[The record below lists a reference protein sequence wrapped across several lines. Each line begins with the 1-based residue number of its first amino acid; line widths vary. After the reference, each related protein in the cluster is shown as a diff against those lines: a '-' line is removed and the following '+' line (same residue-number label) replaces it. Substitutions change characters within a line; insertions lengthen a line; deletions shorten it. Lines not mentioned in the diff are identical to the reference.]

1 MTERRIA
8 VLGGGVIGTTT
19 AYFLAR
25 EGFDVVV
32 VEAREGVGLET
43 SFANGG
49 LITPSMAD
57 PWAAPGLPLKLLKWA
72 GREDSPFLIRGSALP
87 GLFSWGLR
95 FLANCRQ
102 ERWRQNTGTIFAIAR
117 YGQQMLEH
125 VISETGIDCQHS
137 SRGTMRLFRDA
148 LSMEAARRCADEMGA
163 LGLPYRLL
171 DAEGCVE
178 LEPSLSGVKAE
189 LHGGIHFPND
199 ACGDAHM
206 FTRALGNVC
215 AGLGVEFRFSTCVT
229 GLAVERGWVKT
240 VETDQGPLETDHA
253 VMALGSESVGLA
265 RKFGIKLPIYPVK
278 GYSLTLPTAGW
289 KRGPGIPMIDDG
301 RKIGVVPLGDRIRL
315 AGTAEFG
322 GHDRALN
329 KGRTDNL
336 MRNFLALYPDFPNA
350 ADAEPWTGL
359 RPMTPDGI
367 PILGDSP
374 LKNLSLNVGHGH
386 LGWTMACGASKAV
399 ADRIAGRVSEF
410 DLSAMTLARF

>member
-1 MTERRIA
+1 
-8 VLGGGVIGTTT
+8 VIGTAT

-25 EGFDVVV
+25 EGFEVVV

-49 LITPSMAD
+49 LVTPSMAD

-72 GREDSPFLIRGSALP
+72 GREDSPFLIRTAALP

-102 ERWRQNTGTIFAIAR
+102 TPWRQNTRTIIEIAR
-117 YGQQMLEH
+117 YGQQMLES
-125 VISETGIDCQHS
+125 VISETGIDCQLS

-148 LSMEAARRCADEMGA
+148 VSMETARRCADEMGA

-171 DAEGCVE
+171 APEGCVE
-178 LEPSLSGVKAE
+178 LEPSLSEVGAE

-199 ACGDAHM
+199 ACGDAYL
-206 FTRALGNVC
+206 FTRALGDVC
-215 AGLGVEFRFSTCVT
+215 AGLGVEFRFRTSVT
-229 GLAVERGWVKT
+229 GLATEGGRIKA
-240 VETDQGPLETDHA
+240 VETDQGPLDADH
-253 VMALGSESVGLA
+253 VVLALGSESVGLA
-265 RKFGIKLPIYPVK
+265 REVGIKLPIYPVK
-278 GYSLTLPTAGW
+278 GYSLTLPTTGW
-289 KRGPGIPMIDDG
+289 NRGPGIPLIDDG
-301 RKIGVVPLGDRIRL
+301 RKIGIVPLGDRIRL

-322 GHDRALN
+322 GYDRSLN
-329 KGRTDNL
+329 ESRTDNL
-336 MRNFLALYPDFPNA
+336 MRNFMALYSDFPNA

-399 ADRIAGRVSEF
+399 ADRIAGRASAV
-410 DLSAMTLARF
+410 DLSTMTLARF